1 MCVSVHH
8 RSPSKIFFP
17 CFAMC
22 MRGKSW
28 MFVWCGAV
36 QRVSEAIY
44 PFGAG
49 PTPIQSFLIYCDYQ
63 LEWVGATQSYIPSP
77 RIVMDTEFIS

>member
-1 MCVSVHH
+1 MEGIQQDEEIRRIQRENKAREIMDVCVVRCS
-8 RSPSKIFFP
+8 
-17 CFAMC
+17 
-22 MRGKSW
+22 
-28 MFVWCGAV
+28 AV

-44 PFGAG
+44 PFGVG

-77 RIVMDTEFIS
+77 HIVMDTEFIS